1 MRPHGSGH
9 RRKVLL
15 GASATALLTATFA
28 SGLAGG
34 CVSGAV
40 AIEECREIESARC
53 EASVP
58 CGVVDDVDECRRF
71 YRDQC
76 LHGINGAKAPTT
88 QEQDAC
94 VSTIA
99 QAGDCAE
106 QDPDGLLGNC
116 QAEGA
121 GGLGGQAPAADSPTV
136 CEFLAA
142 PWDSDVCDFLNE
154 PPPEG
159 GASG

>member
-1 MRPHGSGH
+1 VHRP
-9 RRKVLL
+9 KVLL
-15 GASATALLTATFA
+15 GASAAGLLTATFA

-40 AIEECREIESARC
+40 AIAECREIESARC

-58 CGVVDDVDECRRF
+58 CGVIEDVDECQRF

-76 LHGINGAKAPTT
+76 LHGILGPKAPTA

-94 VSTIA
+94 VAAITG
-99 QAGDCAE
+99 AGQCAE
-106 QDPDGLLGNC
+106 EDPDGPLDRC
-116 QAEGA
+116 APEGA
-121 GGLGGQAPAADSPTV
+121 GGLGGQGSLTEDSTV

-142 PWDSDVCDFLNE
+142 PWEADVCNFLNE
-154 PPPEG
+154 PPAEG